1 MYKFKIMAMISTYQD
16 YELTRSLMKLS
27 QLYYE
32 TKREKE
38 TKERELKWKNERLK
52 AISERMRQIISE
64 DDEYKILKNNYLTQ
78 ENNALVVNFVERM
91 LDTKDDEKVMKL
103 ITETLTYLDSTYRKD
118 YWAEQLDSGRFEVDE
133 ETEEMKR
140 KLLITKP
147 IENEEVRPSI
157 LTKEGIADFLK
168 REKLVP
174 GENLKSFEVDYDLEG
189 RVSKLHIEILP
200 RI

>member
-1 MYKFKIMAMISTYQD
+1 MAMISTYQD

-103 ITETLTYLDSTYRKD
+103 ITETLTYLDSTYRKE

>member
-1 MYKFKIMAMISTYQD
+1 
-16 YELTRSLMKLS
+16 
-27 QLYYE
+27 
-32 TKREKE
+32 
-38 TKERELKWKNERLK
+38 
-52 AISERMRQIISE
+52 
-64 DDEYKILKNNYLTQ
+64 
-78 ENNALVVNFVERM
+78 
-91 LDTKDDEKVMKL
+91 
-103 ITETLTYLDSTYRKD
+103 
-118 YWAEQLDSGRFEVDE
+118 
-133 ETEEMKR
+133 MKR

-168 REKLVP
+168 REKLVS

>member
-1 MYKFKIMAMISTYQD
+1 MAMISTYQD

-118 YWAEQLDSGRFEVDE
+118 YWAE
-133 ETEEMKR
+133 
-140 KLLITKP
+140 
-147 IENEEVRPSI
+147 
-157 LTKEGIADFLK
+157 
-168 REKLVP
+168 
-174 GENLKSFEVDYDLEG
+174 
-189 RVSKLHIEILP
+189 
-200 RI
+200 

>member
-1 MYKFKIMAMISTYQD
+1 MATISTYQD

-103 ITETLTYLDSTYRKD
+103 ITETLTYLDSTYRKE
-118 YWAEQLDSGRFEVDE
+118 YWAEQLDSGRFAVDE
-133 ETEEMKR
+133 ETEETKR

-189 RVSKLHIEILP
+189 HVSKLHIEIIP
-200 RI
+200 RM